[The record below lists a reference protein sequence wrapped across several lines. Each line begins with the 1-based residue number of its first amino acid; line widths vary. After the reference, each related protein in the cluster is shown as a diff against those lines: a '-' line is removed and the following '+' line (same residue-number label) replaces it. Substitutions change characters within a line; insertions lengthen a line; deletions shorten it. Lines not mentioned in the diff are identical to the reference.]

1 MGGRREGA
9 AVTHIC
15 MPLRTA
21 PVTRV
26 PADPLD
32 CPLCRRALLE
42 AFRAPVDPE
51 RPYYDDP
58 APCAYCPETVE
69 AVRMGSHVRTYHPH
83 ASPAWPPQGDPAEG
97 PHITR
102 TYLLTPPGA
111 ESGWII
117 TCSCGWRKKGSVT
130 GDLEDARWTAE
141 AHAYRHRTD
150 PGGDR

>member
-1 MGGRREGA
+1 MGGRRKGA
-9 AVTHIC
+9 AVISHACLQRGSAGTV
-15 MPLRTA
+15 REG
-21 PVTRV
+21 
-26 PADPLD
+26 DELD

-69 AVRMGSHVRTYHPH
+69 AARMGSHVRTYHPNRY
-83 ASPAWPPQGDPAEG
+83 PAWPLKGDPAEG